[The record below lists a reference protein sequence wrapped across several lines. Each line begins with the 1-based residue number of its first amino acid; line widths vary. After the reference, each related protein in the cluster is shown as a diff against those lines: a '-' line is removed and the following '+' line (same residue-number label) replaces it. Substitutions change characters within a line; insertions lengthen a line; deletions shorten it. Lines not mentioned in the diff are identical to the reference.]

1 MAKRLWFSLTFL
13 TVYVTTAF
21 IYVNS
26 EHPVYYWDYKGYWSM
41 FMDYGALLTA
51 TPLEG
56 LKKLFQAIALHDYNP
71 LLSALLY
78 PWYRLFGEGRLPYIS
93 GIVLFYLFP
102 ASWLTVAVFRRIFVA
117 NEKITASVYGPVC
130 CMTFLFIPF
139 WGPTLRGLPD
149 IAGIIPVSIAILLV
163 LGRDF
168 SLKPAYR
175 AAITLGLLL
184 WTPFLFRRWYAYTI
198 ISLYLTLPWLNFF
211 LYSSD
216 QKNIAIR
223 LKWLLLNFFS
233 AGMAS
238 TAAAFIL
245 QGRLIRRILA
255 TDYAYM
261 YSAYQASLT
270 QSLKVL
276 FAGNGLLLLLLA
288 AWGLWFCLRYQRR
301 SLIIAVFFSA
311 NLIISFF
318 LFSRTQTPGIHH
330 LIPFSYWLL
339 LLSLSGLF
347 GIRYYL
353 ASYRAGFVA
362 GMLFS
367 VIAGL
372 IFIASLSRLPR
383 PAFAGPLLP
392 CPYAALKL
400 SNLKNY
406 FKLARTVEQ
415 LTSSGEK
422 FAVLASSGSLS
433 ESLIST
439 LCNRKTD
446 ARMVHSSQVDLID
459 KIRFQAF
466 TTRYL
471 VVADPVQLHLKAT
484 GQRTVSIPA
493 GLLLSGQ
500 GIGRAYRK
508 LAYDFL
514 LDGGIHAYIYEKQ
527 RPFNHSEISDLLHE
541 FYLHYPQWQGEYN
554 HSLEVAMLSARITP
568 GDVWGRFDLI
578 GKNDIMAHPGKNRPT
593 TAAINYPFTGM
604 QVVSLDKKV
613 QGDGVMITIEQP
625 GKKPLCRQIEAGQAV
640 NLDLGDYSGGRIK
653 ITIDKLRN
661 LGFDTVLIKPL
672 AQLKPHAEAPSEK

>member
-1 MAKRLWFSLTFL
+1 MAKRLWFPLLFL
-13 TVYVTTAF
+13 AVYVATV
-21 IYVNS
+21 IVYVNS
-26 EHPVYYWDYKGYWSM
+26 EHPVYYWDFTGYWSM
-41 FMDYGALLTA
+41 FMDYGRLLEA
-51 TPLEG
+51 TPLQG
-56 LKKLFQAIALHDYNP
+56 LKKLFQAIATHDYNP

-78 PWYRLFGEGRLPYIS
+78 PWYRLFGEERLSYIA
-93 GIVLFYLFP
+93 GIALFYLFP
-102 ASWLTVAVFRRIFVA
+102 ASCLTVAVFRRIFA
-117 NEKITASVYGPVC
+117 TPEEITLSVYGPVLC
-130 CMTFLFIPF
+130 TAFLFIPF
-139 WGPTLRGLPD
+139 WGPTLRGQPD
-149 IAGIIPVSIAILLV
+149 IAGIIPVSCAVILV

-168 SLKPAYR
+168 SRKPAYR
-175 AAITLGLLL
+175 AAIILGLLL

-211 LYSSD
+211 LYSSV
-216 QKNIAIR
+216 QKNIAVR
-223 LKWLLLNFFS
+223 AKWLLLNFLI

-238 TAAAFIL
+238 TAAALLF

-255 TDYAYM
+255 TDYAYI

-270 QSLKVL
+270 QSLKII
-276 FAGNGLLLLLLA
+276 FAGNGLLLLLMA

-301 SLIIAVFFSA
+301 SLIIAVFLSV
-311 NLIISFF
+311 NLIISFL

-347 GIRYYL
+347 GICHYL
-353 ASYRAGFVA
+353 ASYRAGVVA
-362 GMLFS
+362 GVFFS
-367 VIAGL
+367 ILAGL
-372 IFIASLSRLPR
+372 IFIASLSRLPL
-383 PAFAGPLLP
+383 PALAGPLFP
-392 CPYAALKL
+392 CRYAALKVD
-400 SNLKNY
+400 NLENY
-406 FKLARTVEQ
+406 FKLARTLEQ

-514 LDGGIHAYIYEKQ
+514 LDGGIHAYIYDKQ
-527 RPFNHSEISDLLHE
+527 RPFNYSEISDLLHE
-541 FYLHYPQWQGEYN
+541 FYMHYPQWQGEYN
-554 HSLEVAMLSARITP
+554 NSLEVAMLSARITL

-578 GKNDIMAHPGKNRPT
+578 GKNDILAHPGKNRPT
-593 TAAINYPFTGM
+593 TAAINYPFTRM

-625 GKKPLCRQIEAGQAV
+625 GKKPISRQIEAGKAV
-640 NLDLGDYSGGRIK
+640 NLDLEDYSGGRIK

-672 AQLKPHAEAPSEK
+672 AQLKPHVEAPSEK